1 MSFPGPVINCQSV
14 SKRFGDM
21 IAVADATLQVHA
33 GEIVS
38 VLGASGCG
46 KTTLLRLVAGFEP
59 IDSGAIALMGE
70 RVSTPGRSTPAERR
84 KVGMVFQDYALFPHL
99 TVAANIGFGV
109 ADLARAD
116 KRDRVAE
123 TLKLVGLSDLS
134 HRYPHELS
142 GGQQQRVAVGRT
154 LAPRPVAVLLDE
166 PFSNLDVGMRSGVS
180 GLVEE
185 ILRGRGVATI
195 IVTHDREEAF
205 SMADRVAVMNEGR
218 IEQVDAPGAIFRS
231 PSTPFVARITG
242 TADFLDARIEE
253 GRAVTEIG
261 RLQWTGPVEKGE
273 NSSNIYGDGDS
284 VSVLVRPDDFLVLP
298 NPGGASEVLAREYR
312 GDAVILVV
320 GLSSGATVRC
330 RQGPYSDLPVGT
342 AVDLAPSRTVPFVAF
357 RPGHEAEREAEP
369 EAGSDARSARSKGG
383 AVE

>member
-1 MSFPGPVINCQSV
+1 MSFSDLVINCQGV
-14 SKRFGDM
+14 SKRFGDTM
-21 IAVADATLQVHA
+21 AVADATLQVHG

-46 KTTLLRLVAGFEP
+46 KTTLLRLIAGFES
-59 IDSGAIALMGE
+59 IDSGAITLGDKL
-70 RVSTPGRSTPAERR
+70 VSTPNHSTPPERR
-84 KVGMVFQDYALFPHL
+84 KIGMVFQDYALFPHL

-109 ADLARAD
+109 ADLAREE

-123 TLKLVGLSDLS
+123 TLDLVGLSDLG

-154 LAPRPVAVLLDE
+154 LAPRPIAVLLDE
-166 PFSNLDVGMRSGVS
+166 PFSNLDAGMRSGVS

-231 PSTPFVARITG
+231 PSTTFVARITG
-242 TADFLDARIEE
+242 TSDFVDARIEG

-261 RLQWTGPVEKGE
+261 RLQWTGPGE
-273 NSSNIYGDGDS
+273 SSTDVYADGDP

-298 NPGGASEVLAREYR
+298 NPGGASRVLAREYR

-320 GLSSGATVRC
+320 GLASGATVRC

-342 AVDLAPSRTVPFVAF
+342 AVDLVPSRTVPFVAF
-357 RPGHEAEREAEP
+357 GP
-369 EAGSDARSARSKGG
+369 ESQAGSESS

>member
-1 MSFPGPVINCQSV
+1 MSAAGPVIQCEDV
-14 SKRFGDM
+14 SKAYGSM
-21 IAVADATLQVHA
+21 VAVADATLTVEA

-46 KTTLLRLVAGFEP
+46 KTTLLRLIAGFEQV
-59 IDSGAIALMGE
+59 DSGTITLGGE
-70 RVSTPGRSTPAERR
+70 MVSSASSSTPSERR
-84 KVGMVFQDYALFPHL
+84 RVGMVFQDYALFPHL
-99 TVAANIGFGV
+99 TVAANIGFGLDDMSRPDKV
-109 ADLARAD
+109 A
-116 KRDRVAE
+116 RVEE
-123 TLKLVGLSDLS
+123 TLELVGLSDLG

-166 PFSNLDVGMRSGVS
+166 PFSNLDAGMRSGVS

-185 ILRGRGVATI
+185 ILRGRGVATV

-205 SMADRVAVMNEGR
+205 SMADRVAVMNGGR

-231 PSTPFVARITG
+231 PATPFVARITG
-242 TADFLDARIEE
+242 TSDFIPGQIID

-261 RLQWTGPVEKGE
+261 RLHWADSSVESSGSGSPGHGFQPGEGDPVE
-273 NSSNIYGDGDS
+273 
-284 VSVLVRPDDFLVLP
+284 VLVRPDDFIVLP
-298 NPGGASEVLAREYR
+298 NPGGASKILAREYR

-320 GLSSGATVRC
+320 GLASGASVRC

-342 AVDLAPSRTVPFVAF
+342 AVDLAPSRTVPFVVF
-357 RPGHEAEREAEP
+357 DP
-369 EAGSDARSARSKGG
+369 ELNGSATP
-383 AVE
+383 

>member
-1 MSFPGPVINCQSV
+1 MSTSGPVIECVGV
-14 SKRFGDM
+14 SKAYEGT
-21 IAVADATLQVHA
+21 IAVADATLRVEA

-46 KTTLLRLVAGFEP
+46 KTTLLRLIAGFEQV
-59 IDSGAIALMGE
+59 DSGAITLGGE
-70 RVSTPGRSTPAERR
+70 VVSSPNSSTPPERR
-84 KVGMVFQDYALFPHL
+84 RVGMVFQDYALFPHL
-99 TVAANIGFGV
+99 TVAANIGFGL
-109 ADLARAD
+109 DGMSRPDKFAR
-116 KRDRVAE
+116 VEE
-123 TLKLVGLSDLS
+123 TLELVGLSDLG

-166 PFSNLDVGMRSGVS
+166 PFSNLDAGMRSGVS

-185 ILRGRGVATI
+185 ILRGRGVATV

-231 PSTPFVARITG
+231 PATPFVARITG
-242 TADFLDARIEE
+242 TSDFIPGQVVE
-253 GRAVTEIG
+253 GRVVTEIG
-261 RLQWTGPVEKGE
+261 RLRWAEPGPGPAQGSARTGGDNRSGEGDAVE
-273 NSSNIYGDGDS
+273 
-284 VSVLVRPDDFLVLP
+284 VLVRPDDFIVLP
-298 NPGGASEVLAREYR
+298 NPGGASKILAREYR

-320 GLSSGATVRC
+320 GLASGASLRC

-342 AVDLAPSRTVPFVAF
+342 AVDLAPSRTVPFVVF
-357 RPGHEAEREAEP
+357 DSELN
-369 EAGSDARSARSKGG
+369 GSGIQ
-383 AVE
+383 

>member
-1 MSFPGPVINCQSV
+1 MSGTGPIIDCHGVY
-14 SKRFGDM
+14 KRYGDTV
-21 IAVADATLQVHA
+21 AVADATLQVHA

-46 KTTLLRLVAGFEP
+46 KTTLLRLIAGFER
-59 IDSGAIALMGE
+59 IDSGAIAIGGE
-70 RVSTPGRSTPAERR
+70 RVSTPNGGVPPERR

-109 ADLARAD
+109 ADLTRAD

-123 TLKLVGLSDLS
+123 TLELVGLSDLG

-166 PFSNLDVGMRSGVS
+166 PFSNLDAGMRSGVS

-185 ILRGRGVATI
+185 ILRGRGVATV

-242 TADFLDARIEE
+242 TADFVDARIEG

-261 RLQWTGPVEKGE
+261 RLQWTGSGE
-273 NSSNIYGDGDS
+273 IPSNVYNDGDS
-284 VSVLVRPDDFLVLP
+284 VNVLVRPDDFLVLP
-298 NPGGASEVLAREYR
+298 NPGGASKVLAREYR

-342 AVDLAPSRTVPFVAF
+342 AVDLVPSRTVPFVAF
-357 RPGHEAEREAEP
+357 RPESEGE
-369 EAGSDARSARSKGG
+369 SDALSESG